1 MGVLDSARDILVG
14 LREGERSLRKPGLS
28 GRITLKL
35 FLEPEVGLDSADVR
49 IISRGLLLRTR

>member
-1 MGVLDSARDILVG
+1 MGVMDSARDILVG
-14 LREGERSLRKPGLS
+14 LRDGKPGLS

-35 FLEPEVGLDSADVR
+35 FLGLEVGLDSADVQ